1 MKPFLFK
8 LQTALDIKLKEE
20 DIQKEELY
28 QATKVYKQNLRMLTG
43 LKNRLVEIQDILR
56 GKQVK
61 NIDVLEIKNCQDY
74 IPVLNE
80 RIKQQEEKTEDS
92 RLEMEQVRSKLLEIM
107 KKRKILEKLK
117 NRHYDEYMR
126 EFLREEQK
134 QIDEMATVGY
144 VHKDS
149 AV

>member
-8 LQTALDIKLKEE
+8 LQTALDIKMREE
-20 DIQKEELY
+20 DVQKEKLY

-92 RLEMEQVRSKLLEIM
+92 RLEMERVRSKLLEIM

-117 NRHYDEYMR
+117 TRHYQEYMR

-134 QIDEMATVGY
+134 QIDEMATIGY